1 MVMKSS
7 HKRPQPLLGL
17 PNWTFPLFLSSGK
30 QPLRVLL
37 FYIIQHFNETAHFN
51 LLQGNYSSSKWH
63 QMKNL

>member
-7 HKRPQPLLGL
+7 HKQPQPQPLLGL

-37 FYIIQHFNETAHFN
+37 FYINQHFSETAHFATRQ
-51 LLQGNYSSSKWH
+51 LL
-63 QMKNL
+63 

>member
-7 HKRPQPLLGL
+7 HKQPQPLLGL

-51 LLQGNYSSSKWH
+51 LLQGNYTLALNGIK
-63 QMKNL
+63 